1 MSASHLF
8 PFFCLI
14 AFFLS
19 GLGLWIFY
27 FPLCLL
33 HDQVCCARVCPF
45 TFLFYHFHDVHVIAF
60 SHITLYYIHLYSST
74 YRTYYCIVAGRSHF
88 SLMTSP
94 MMMMM
99 MMTTYCICTGLSLS
113 LYPRI
118 LFYPYMLYNKPGSTS
133 ALLAVYRFLCIVL
146 SLCLPIHMGLNPTPS
161 IHALHL
167 NPTPSRARS
176 GSSAACALAGG
187 SPCSAASLQQMY
199 PTAHRFLC
207 SVVYVDAY
215 VVFQIIIAVLAPFAS
230 PQMS

>member
-1 MSASHLF
+1 MPLHFSILPLSRRPCHCIFTHHTLPHSPLFFHLSY
-8 PFFCLI
+8 I
-14 AFFLS
+14 
-19 GLGLWIFY
+19 
-27 FPLCLL
+27 LL
-33 HDQVCCARVCPF
+33 HSCWPVSLLTYDF
-45 TFLFYHFHDVHVIAF
+45 TDDDDDDDL
-60 SHITLYYIHLYSST
+60 LYM
-74 YRTYYCIVAGRSHF
+74 YRS
-88 SLMTSP
+88 
-94 MMMMM
+94 
-99 MMTTYCICTGLSLS
+99 LSLS

>member
-60 SHITLYYIHLYSST
+60 SHITLYHIHLYSST

-99 MMTTYCICTGLSLS
+99 TTYCICTGLSLS
-113 LYPRI
+113 LSIPVFYSIRTCCTTSLVRHPLCSPFI
-118 LFYPYMLYNKPGSTS
+118 AFFVLFYRCACPFIWASIQPHPSTH
-133 ALLAVYRFLCIVL
+133 CI
-146 SLCLPIHMGLNPTPS
+146 
-161 IHALHL
+161 
-167 NPTPSRARS
+167 
-176 GSSAACALAGG
+176 
-187 SPCSAASLQQMY
+187 
-199 PTAHRFLC
+199 
-207 SVVYVDAY
+207 
-215 VVFQIIIAVLAPFAS
+215 
-230 PQMS
+230 